1 MSENKNKPL
10 KVILVTIGIIGTIAG
25 IFLAVNGNKIMGI
38 SGSIASAGI
47 AIKGINDIR
56 NEKK

>member
-10 KVILVTIGIIGTIAG
+10 KVFLVTIGAIGTIAG
-25 IFLAVNGNKIMGI
+25 IFLEVNGNKIMGI

-47 AIKGINDIR
+47 TIKGINDIR
-56 NEKK
+56 KEKK